1 MIPKPISATQLRAVT
16 KADMQSGK
24 QNKAELYRLCLD
36 FRDLNKILVFPKQ
49 SQFTTLD
56 DFLYTLEGKVV
67 VSLDISSSFFIIPID
82 EKDRYKTAFWL
93 NDLAYE
99 FNVLVMGLKSSPYHL
114 KKFIEKVFNDDAYE
128 KFSKDLSIS
137 ERKLLPES
145 FRKIIKTYFDDT
157 FIFADNYDILFVVL
171 KLVLIVSQSAK
182 IKFSIK
188 KCTFFTKKIKILGH
202 FSIQKTLYWL
212 WISLKLPL

>member
-24 QNKAELYRLCLD
+24 QSKAELYRLCLD

-56 DFLYTLEGKVV
+56 KFLYTLKRKVV

-114 KKFIEKVFNDDAYE
+114 KKFIEKVFNDDTYE

-137 ERKLLPES
+137 ERKLLPGS
-145 FRKIIKTYFDDT
+145 FRKIIKR
-157 FIFADNYDILFVVL
+157 NPR
-171 KLVLIVSQSAK
+171 
-182 IKFSIK
+182 
-188 KCTFFTKKIKILGH
+188 G
-202 FSIQKTLYWL
+202 
-212 WISLKLPL
+212 P